1 MTTMDVA
8 DVDVKIVEITVP
20 EVKPEPEAPEPP
32 AIEVDAAEISKKL
45 TAMVKRISASEH
57 VREGLIAARE
67 AIH

>member
-20 EVKPEPEAPEPP
+20 EVKPEPEAPEP

-57 VREGLIAARE
+57 VLEGLIAARE
-67 AIH
+67 AIQ